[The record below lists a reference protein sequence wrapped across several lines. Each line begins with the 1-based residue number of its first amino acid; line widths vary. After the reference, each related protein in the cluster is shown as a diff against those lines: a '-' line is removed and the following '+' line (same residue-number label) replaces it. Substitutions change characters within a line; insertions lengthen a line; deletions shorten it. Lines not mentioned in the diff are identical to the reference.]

1 MPDYIDEDV
10 DTVSDQNE
18 VDMTRNVYGE
28 LLCDFLISASMCM
41 LNGRK
46 YVVNNFTWKDALV
59 VDYVFLT
66 YEQLHMHSG
75 FTVVYDLIELAGF
88 VGLLNQ

>member
-1 MPDYIDEDV
+1 MQNDGMVMKCGDFNGRCGDMPDYIDEDL
-10 DTVSDQNE
+10 DTILDRKV

-46 YVVNNFTWKDALV
+46 YVVNDFTCNNASV
-59 VDYVFLT
+59 VDYV
-66 YEQLHMHSG
+66 
-75 FTVVYDLIELAGF
+75 
-88 VGLLNQ
+88 